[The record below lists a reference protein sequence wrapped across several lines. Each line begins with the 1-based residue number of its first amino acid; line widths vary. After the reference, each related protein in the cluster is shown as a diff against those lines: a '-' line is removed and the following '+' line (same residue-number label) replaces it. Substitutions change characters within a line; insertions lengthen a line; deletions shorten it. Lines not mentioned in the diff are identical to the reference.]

1 MYFVRTIINMLVM
14 SCHWNYR
21 IHKIYVLYQL
31 LPAPAARGLGRE
43 ELAAA
48 AVTKVQLSSCSG
60 SAQPGNS
67 PSPYSALPY
76 VFTAP
81 LGWHL

>member
-1 MYFVRTIINMLVM
+1 MLVM
-14 SCHWNYR
+14 SCHVTGTRRY
-21 IHKIYVLYQL
+21 KIYIQCQL

-43 ELAAA
+43 VLAAA

-81 LGWHL
+81 LGWQL